1 MWSLNTFLNFF
12 FFRQNALLATI
23 SEKDANIALLELSP
37 TVGSDTEVRKFKA
50 EKDKLV
56 NELKEQVIWVNS
68 LKLVNNTSRLK
79 EWSWPRR
86 CVDIW
91 S

>member
-1 MWSLNTFLNFF
+1 MWSLNTFLIFF

-23 SEKDANIALLELSP
+23 SDKDANIALLELSP

-68 LKLVNNTSRLK
+68 LKLVNKTSLK
-79 EWSWPRR
+79 GWSWPRR
-86 CVDIW
+86 CVDI
-91 S
+91 SS